1 VLKTKH
7 NLSIQAI
14 SDLSQLFRSVGIKIP
29 RSARTI
35 CKTDVTPIDDNNFIH
50 IGLEKGLRRRIL
62 SPSIIGPSQTVILH
76 VFIDGK
82 RHGKGEENSLWLI
95 LGRVAN
101 CNELKPFV
109 ISCFFGTGKPPSVK
123 EFVQPF
129 IDEYNLLHENG
140 VEIQR
145 EKYKIILKCVICDA
159 QARAFCKCIIASNGT
174 FACERCECEGVFLHD
189 FHSMCYPDLNANLRT
204 HEEFV
209 NQSQEKHHKGE
220 SPFLEIEHLD
230 MVCDFILDYMHLVC
244 LGVMKRLLLNAWL
257 RGEVPHIFSQ
267 TQIKTFNHHLMKC
280 GQQLPDDFNRIG
292 RPIEDV
298 DHWKAME
305 FRTFLLY
312 TGPVVLK
319 QVFKNNPDK
328 YSHFLLLHIGVR
340 ILLSPKSTN
349 DQKKMAREILK
360 TFSQD
365 FGHIY
370 GAHHLVYNTHSLP
383 HIADDSIVHE
393 TSLDNISSFVY
404 ESYLGVVDK
413 MLKGFTLPLAQLKR
427 RLSEM
432 EHSESVLN
440 QTQFRKT
447 KEKKNFLSSARI
459 KPATRNTKNSY
470 CLTNDNKIVLVSTFT
485 DSEVTGSYLK
495 RIDEEFFED
504 VVPASSFDIY
514 LIDSKPGRQVT
525 WPMNKFENCV
535 KCVVLE
541 IRRHICV
548 VFPMLH

>member
-1 VLKTKH
+1 
-7 NLSIQAI
+7 
-14 SDLSQLFRSVGIKIP
+14 
-29 RSARTI
+29 
-35 CKTDVTPIDDNNFIH
+35 
-50 IGLEKGLRRRIL
+50 
-62 SPSIIGPSQTVILH
+62 
-76 VFIDGK
+76 
-82 RHGKGEENSLWLI
+82 
-95 LGRVAN
+95 
-101 CNELKPFV
+101 
-109 ISCFFGTGKPPSVK
+109 
-123 EFVQPF
+123 
-129 IDEYNLLHENG
+129 
-140 VEIQR
+140 
-145 EKYKIILKCVICDA
+145 
-159 QARAFCKCIIASNGT
+159 
-174 FACERCECEGVFLHD
+174 
-189 FHSMCYPDLNANLRT
+189 
-204 HEEFV
+204 
-209 NQSQEKHHKGE
+209 
-220 SPFLEIEHLD
+220 
-230 MVCDFILDYMHLVC
+230 
-244 LGVMKRLLLNAWL
+244 
-257 RGEVPHIFSQ
+257 
-267 TQIKTFNHHLMKC
+267 
-280 GQQLPDDFNRIG
+280 
-292 RPIEDV
+292 
-298 DHWKAME
+298 
-305 FRTFLLY
+305 
-312 TGPVVLK
+312 
-319 QVFKNNPDK
+319 
-328 YSHFLLLHIGVR
+328 
-340 ILLSPKSTN
+340 
-349 DQKKMAREILK
+349 
-360 TFSQD
+360 
-365 FGHIY
+365 
-370 GAHHLVYNTHSLP
+370 
-383 HIADDSIVHE
+383 VHE